1 MKTLHQR
8 CAGLDVHKQ
17 DVVACLRLVTQGRVH
32 REVRRFPTTTRGL
45 LELAAWLEAARC
57 TIVAMEATGVSWKPV
72 WHILDGSFELV
83 LANAA
88 HIKGVP
94 GRKSDVNDATWIADL
109 LAHGLI
115 RASFVPPQPIQDL
128 RDLTRTRKQLSR
140 EIVRHTQRLQAVLE
154 EANVKLASVITDILG
169 ASGRRILKAM
179 ITGETDPSHL
189 AELGSRRLGCSRDTL
204 VEALDGRVRDHH
216 RFLLDQHLKTIEQ
229 LEETMAAFDARI
241 EAALA
246 PFRDTVERLT
256 QVPGL
261 STRAAEVVIAEIGL
275 DMSRFPTAGH
285 LLSWAGLVPALDE
298 SAGKRRGAPV
308 WPLWL
313 SQDQRALKDAG
324 WLVNDK
330 RVERIWRREGL
341 MVPPKQPKRGRLWL
355 ADGSCLRLRPEY
367 PNHVWSYDF
376 VEDRTHDGRKFRMLN
391 VIDEF
396 THECLAIRVDR
407 KLKAIDVIDVLS
419 DLFILRGVPGHIRSD
434 NGPEFVAKAVQTW
447 ITAVGAK
454 TAYIAP
460 GSPWENGYVESFNA
474 RLRDE
479 LLNGEIFYT
488 LQEAQSCDRKLAK
501 TLQYRAA
508 ACLSG
513 LQTSGSGGVRAS
525 PRRLAGC
532 ATPTGSAGQAPRSAT
547 TNPELTFNP
556 GHPMGADHQEPV
568 LEAPILA

>member
-57 TIVAMEATGVSWKPV
+57 TIVAMEATGVYWKPV

-285 LLSWAGLVPALDE
+285 LLSWAGLVPALDA

-313 SQDQRALKDAG
+313 SQDQRAPQRRGLAG
-324 WLVNDK
+324 ERQAGRADLAPRGAQGPSQAAQARAAVVGG
-330 RVERIWRREGL
+330 RVLPPAATR
-341 MVPPKQPKRGRLWL
+341 VPQSRVV
-355 ADGSCLRLRPEY
+355 LRL
-367 PNHVWSYDF
+367 
-376 VEDRTHDGRKFRMLN
+376 
-391 VIDEF
+391 
-396 THECLAIRVDR
+396 C
-407 KLKAIDVIDVLS
+407 
-419 DLFILRGVPGHIRSD
+419 RGP
-434 NGPEFVAKAVQTW
+434 
-447 ITAVGAK
+447 
-454 TAYIAP
+454 
-460 GSPWENGYVESFNA
+460 
-474 RLRDE
+474 
-479 LLNGEIFYT
+479 
-488 LQEAQSCDRKLAK
+488 
-501 TLQYRAA
+501 
-508 ACLSG
+508 
-513 LQTSGSGGVRAS
+513 
-525 PRRLAGC
+525 
-532 ATPTGSAGQAPRSAT
+532 
-547 TNPELTFNP
+547 
-556 GHPMGADHQEPV
+556 HP
-568 LEAPILA
+568 